1 MNPRHISKV
10 LDDRKAIAPYNFVE
24 LPEKVVEVSPESLPQ
39 ENRYYLQS
47 ENRYTG
53 RIECTLT
60 TESPLYIRCGLT
72 KEEFECGAESKD
84 LPDFFYTNPSE
95 KYTKPVIPGSSLRG
109 MLRNLVE
116 IVSFSKIDKLT
127 KNNLVYRAVG
137 DRTSLGDKYREYL
150 LKKEGSNTYSFL
162 MQAGFITKQGS
173 NWAIR
178 PANEII
184 DGVSFARIERNN
196 IPRGLRRWHHSRN
209 ALEISVQVDPLR
221 SHPHNE
227 GRVKLRYAKA
237 NSINNGDI
245 NAVVVKTGSAPRKHM
260 EFVFGFPKS
269 NANDDITIPNEMI
282 QEYKEQITEGQKQ
295 LLGEEA
301 VLQEMQPVFY
311 IIQDSKLV
319 FFGHAMMFRLPY
331 EKSVEKF
338 IPEEFRNS
346 EIIDIAES
354 IFGWVKEEKSN
365 KYQARSSRIFITDAT
380 CVTTDKTI
388 WQTGDPDKTIKPKIL
403 GSPKPTTFQH
413 YLVQTN
419 TDRKELQHYAKQP
432 KLETV
437 IRGHKLYWHKG
448 SSPPIELD
456 NQVSESQ
463 TTTIKPIQPG
473 ITFKFKV
480 YFENLSAIEL
490 GTILWVLDIAQSDK
504 YRLKLGMGKPLGM
517 GAVKIE
523 PQLYLS
529 DRPSRYSKL
538 FNGNNWANEETK
550 VLSEYYTNFIK
561 LFEKHIL
568 DNIGV
573 EDYPKEK
580 NKCEIDSIS
589 HLPRIEMLLAMLT
602 WDNSLNIDQVTRYM
616 EIERDVNKFH
626 IGRPKPRDKTI
637 NEYQERPV
645 LPTPLQVMGWDD
657 RRRFD
662 HSSPSPSNSGSF
674 TNVPKPKPKGND
686 VGKPIRKNQ
695 QSQEKPKGNSEG
707 GNNAAWA
714 RPAKPKK

>member
-10 LDDRKAIAPYNFVE
+10 PDDRKAIAPYNFVE
-24 LPEKVVEVSPESLPQ
+24 LPKEVVKVAPESLPK
-39 ENRYYLQS
+39 ENRYC

-72 KEEFECGAESKD
+72 KEEFNCGAESKD
-84 LPDFFYTNPSE
+84 LPDFFYTNPLE

-127 KNNLVYRAVG
+127 KDNLVYRAVG

-150 LKKEGSNTYSFL
+150 LKNDGSNIYSFL

-196 IPRGLRRWHHSRN
+196 IPRSLRRWHNSRN

-221 SHPHNE
+221 SHLHNE

-237 NSINNGDI
+237 NLINNGEI

-260 EFVFGFPKS
+260 EFVFGFPKP

-311 IIQDSKLV
+311 IRQDDKLV

-338 IPEEFRNS
+338 VPKELQNS

-354 IFGWVKEEKSN
+354 IFGWVKEVNSN
-365 KYQARSSRIFITDAT
+365 KYQARGSRIFITDAIY
-380 CVTTDKTI
+380 VTTDENV

-403 GSPKPTTFQH
+403 GNPKPTTFQH

-419 TDRKELQHYAKQP
+419 ADRKELKHYAKQP
-432 KLETV
+432 EFETV

-448 SSPPIELD
+448 YSPSIELEG
-456 NQVSESQ
+456 QASETQ
-463 TTTIKPIQPG
+463 TTRIKPIKRG
-473 ITFKFKV
+473 INFKFKI
-480 YFENLSAIEL
+480 YFENLTNIEL
-490 GTILWVLDIAQSDK
+490 GTILWILDIAQSDK

-529 DRPSRYSKL
+529 DRISRYSKL
-538 FNGNNWANEETK
+538 FNSNNWANEETK
-550 VLSEYYTNFIK
+550 VLSEYYATFIK
-561 LFEKHIL
+561 PFEKHIL
-568 DNIGV
+568 DNISI

-580 NKCEIDSIS
+580 NKGEIDSIL

-657 RRRFD
+657 NRRINKFP
-662 HSSPSPSNSGSF
+662 SSPSNPDNP
-674 TNVPKPKPKGND
+674 TDAPKPKPKLKSSD
-686 VGKPIRKNQ
+686 VGKPIPKDK
-695 QSQEKPKGNSEG
+695 QSQQKPNANPQG
-707 GNNAAWA
+707 GNTAALA
-714 RPAKPKK
+714 RPPKPKK